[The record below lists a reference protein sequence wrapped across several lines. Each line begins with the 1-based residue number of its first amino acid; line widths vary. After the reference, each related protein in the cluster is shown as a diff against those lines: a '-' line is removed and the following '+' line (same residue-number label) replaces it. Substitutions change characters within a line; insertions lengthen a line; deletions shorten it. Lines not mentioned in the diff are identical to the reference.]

1 MHVYN
6 AELQKKIDKMWMIIL
21 LMRRNKL
28 LRKEDSLPQFLFP
41 DFLAEIANVEGGDGF
56 VLWEGEFRHVRVS
69 L

>member
-28 LRKEDSLPQFLFP
+28 LRKEDSLP
-41 DFLAEIANVEGGDGF
+41 
-56 VLWEGEFRHVRVS
+56 
-69 L
+69 